1 MVQSSALTVFSQ
13 NLERERLKRHQ
24 SQSALAKKAGLTQA
38 AISEMEQA
46 NRTPG
51 LESLERLSR
60 ALGIP
65 CWELLRPREEKSLP
79 REQVDRIAHFLIQG
93 AAVPSVS
100 RLPSLDRELAR
111 RVGAL
116 VIEKLRAHGV
126 SGKRNYQRSRWRVA
140 GRARNVRQWVGQT
153 VVQQIL
159 HRVDSLLA
167 MGVR

>member
-1 MVQSSALTVFSQ
+1 MQPSVLVVFAQ
-13 NLERERLKRHQ
+13 NLERERLQRHQ

-38 AISEMEQA
+38 GISEIEEGKRA
-46 NRTPG
+46 PG
-51 LESLERLSR
+51 LESMERLSR
-60 ALGIP
+60 ALNIP
-65 CWELLRPREEKSLP
+65 CWELLKPREEKSLP
-79 REQVDRIAHFLIQG
+79 RERVDRIARFLIQG
-93 AAVPSVS
+93 TAVPSVS

-140 GRARNVRQWVGQT
+140 GRAREVRQWVGQT